1 MSTSD
6 TLSEVTKHRMFF
18 VCSLRRYLVLYPAKE
33 GSDERRDTSSG
44 TAHLCECRHFVQMQ
58 KHTCGKP
65 DRNGIG
71 AGARYRLARL
81 AALTQSMTVESFEV
95 HRVAR

>member
-6 TLSEVTKHRMFF
+6 TLSEVAKHRMFF

-44 TAHLCECRHFVQMQ
+44 TALISVNAGVCADAEAYVREARPHWDWGGCTISL
-58 KHTCGKP
+58 
-65 DRNGIG
+65 G
-71 AGARYRLARL
+71 ALGS
-81 AALTQSMTVESFEV
+81 LTQSMTVESFEV